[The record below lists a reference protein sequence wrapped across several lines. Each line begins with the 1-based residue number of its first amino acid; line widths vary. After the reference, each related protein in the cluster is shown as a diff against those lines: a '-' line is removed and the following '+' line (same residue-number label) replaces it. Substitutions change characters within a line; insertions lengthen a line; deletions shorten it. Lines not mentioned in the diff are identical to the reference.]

1 VILDAVTLR
10 YAEALWN
17 LSAKAGRL
25 ERVRA
30 DVVRL
35 GAALPAPALERSE
48 RRKQQLAALG
58 GVDPFVTNLVNL
70 LFDRHREE
78 VLRGLAAAFHRLELQ
93 SRNAVEGQVE
103 SARPIGPELLATLAA
118 RVGAVLGKQVVL
130 ENRVRPELLGGTR
143 VIVANRMI
151 DYSVAGRLESLRR
164 ALLEAPLGAAR

>member
-30 DVVRL
+30 DVARL
-35 GAALPAPALERSE
+35 GTAQPAASGRSE
-48 RRKQQLAALG
+48 RRKQVLAALSG
-58 GVDPFVTNLVNL
+58 ADPFVTNLVHL
-70 LFDRHREE
+70 LYDRHREE

-103 SARPIGPELLATLAA
+103 SARPIAPELIAEIAA

-130 ENRVRPELLGGTR
+130 QNRVRPELLGGTR
-143 VIVANRMI
+143 VLVANRMI

-164 ALLEAPLGAAR
+164 AMLEAPLGASR

>member
-1 VILDAVTLR
+1 MILDAVTLR

-17 LSAKAGRL
+17 LSLKAGRL

-30 DVVRL
+30 DVARL
-35 GAALPAPALERSE
+35 GTAQPAAALERSE
-48 RRKQQLAALG
+48 RRKQQLAALSG
-58 GVDPFVTNLVNL
+58 ADPFVTNLVNL

-103 SARPIGPELLATLAA
+103 SARPIAAELLAAIAT

-130 ENRVRPELLGGTR
+130 LNRVRPELLGGTR
-143 VIVANRMI
+143 VLVANRMI

-164 ALLEAPLGAAR
+164 AMLEAPLGAAR